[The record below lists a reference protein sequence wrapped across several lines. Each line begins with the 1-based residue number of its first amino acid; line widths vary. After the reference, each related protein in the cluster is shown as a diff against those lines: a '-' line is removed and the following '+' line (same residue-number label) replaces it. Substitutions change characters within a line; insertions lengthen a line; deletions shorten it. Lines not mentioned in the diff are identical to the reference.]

1 MAQTVALSNT
11 GFHFADAVTS
21 TFENVRVY
29 FARRAAYRA
38 TFLELSNL
46 DDRTLS
52 DLGLNRLDL
61 EEVAREEALR
71 ATS

>member
-11 GFHFADAVTS
+11 GFHFADAVAS
-21 TFENVRVY
+21 AFEAVRLH
-29 FARRAAYRA
+29 FARRSAYRQ
-38 TFLELSNL
+38 TFKELSNL
-46 DDRTLS
+46 DDRTLE

-61 EEVAREEALR
+61 EEVAREEAIR